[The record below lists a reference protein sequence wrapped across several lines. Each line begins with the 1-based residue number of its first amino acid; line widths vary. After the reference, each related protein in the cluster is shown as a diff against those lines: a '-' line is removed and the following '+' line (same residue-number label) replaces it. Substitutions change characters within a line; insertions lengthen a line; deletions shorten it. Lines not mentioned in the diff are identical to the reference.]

1 MRSWKQMYAVLQG
14 HTLTLYKDRK
24 DALSRSSGQSE
35 EEPLRISIEA
45 CLIDISYSD
54 TRRKN
59 VLRLT
64 TSDCEYLFQAEGRD
78 DMLSW
83 IKDIQKNSNPD
94 EEVGGWVGGCGWV
107 GGKTKCCVLKCRAKW
122 WLWPHDELISHSLSA
137 SLSGLIIFPPNF
149 LKCTNSWLA
158 SCFSVL

>member
-24 DALSRSSGQSE
+24 DAVFHASSQSE
-35 EEPLRISIEA
+35 EEPLRISVKA

-64 TSDCEYLFQAEGRD
+64 TSDCECLFQAEDRE
-78 DMLSW
+78 DMLAW
-83 IKDIQKNSNPD
+83 IRVIQDNSNPD
-94 EEVGGWVGGCGWV
+94 EEVRPLNQTCLFGSPLSWTFVRGCRKSRQV
-107 GGKTKCCVLKCRAKW
+107 
-122 WLWPHDELISHSLSA
+122 
-137 SLSGLIIFPPNF
+137 
-149 LKCTNSWLA
+149 
-158 SCFSVL
+158 